1 MMRIIKEH
9 DERRNEILDTAEKLF
24 HTKGYEKCTVNDI
37 LKEVAIA
44 KGTFYYYFKSKQE
57 VLDAIVA
64 RYTEIVVSRVGAII
78 ERSELSPE
86 EKLLN
91 AFMSMNI
98 NNQVGSEILE
108 EMHKTENALLHQQT
122 LSQMISALAPAL
134 ATIVEEGVEKKVWNC
149 RYPLQDMQ
157 IFLAASLTL
166 TDEGIFEQDAV
177 SQMKIMAALIGMLEK
192 MLEVPEDTF
201 MKLFIQSQEER

>member
-78 ERSELSPE
+78 ERGDHSPQ

-166 TDEGIFEQDAV
+166 TDEGIFEQDAA
-177 SQMKIMAALIGMLEK
+177 SQSRIMAALIGMLEK
-192 MLEVPEDTF
+192 MLEVPEDSF
-201 MKLFIQSQEER
+201 MKLFIQSREGR

>member
-177 SQMKIMAALIGMLEK
+177 SQMKIMAALIGMLER

>member
-1 MMRIIKEH
+1 MRIIKEH

-78 ERSELSPE
+78 ERGDHSPQ

-166 TDEGIFEQDAV
+166 TDEGIFEQDAA

-192 MLEVPEDTF
+192 MLEVPEDSF
-201 MKLFIQSQEER
+201 MKLFIQSQ